1 MLKMFQR
8 YALQI
13 MAIATLLILIINSII
28 TVISLRTQQYD
39 TFDEKLEQVVHTMES
54 NQIELTSIKIN
65 LNEDYLT
72 RARAAAYIESN
83 NPELFQDEKELARI
97 VELLDVDEIHV
108 IDENGIIV
116 LSTVPEY
123 LGLDFYEDEQTL
135 EFISILES
143 DDPDAFLVQEARP
156 NAAENKM
163 MQYVGVA
170 RKGQKGIVQVGL
182 EPLRQLQA
190 QERFTYAYIFSRFP
204 TDIGETFFAV
214 DCLENK
220 VVAFADE
227 GSYSY
232 DNYSRFY
239 NMESL
244 EGCENGAFRTFENH
258 TLQYVVTRQC
268 EDVLIGVSVPVN
280 VMFEEFWERAAITL
294 IYLILVLL
302 IIIFLLSFLVKKKV
316 IKGIHD
322 VLEKLAMIREG
333 NLDTRVEVGGNVE
346 FEQLS
351 EGINSMVES
360 IINTANRTSKIID
373 MSRVPFAAFEY
384 QAGMKEVYTTSKL
397 SQLLRLS
404 DKEAAELVKHPG
416 GFLETIREIMT
427 KNTFEEDVFQL
438 SENYYLSIYLTVRG
452 DEYLGVVT
460 DVSDEM
466 QEKKDIIFENQHD
479 QLTGLCR
486 YKPFKEQVEQHLE
499 HKQEDEICA
508 VVMMDLDNFKSINDA
523 FGHDVGDQYLI
534 AFANVL
540 KSLPKEHCI
549 PARRSGDEFCMFLH
563 GYKEKTEIEKTLNS
577 VFDMLNKR
585 PVPLSNEEKR
595 VIGMSGGYIIIKNS
609 ESNVMDLLH
618 CADLALYEAK
628 SKGKGNFVLY

>member
-1 MLKMFQR
+1 MR
-8 YALQI
+8 
-13 MAIATLLILIINSII
+13 
-28 TVISLRTQQYD
+28 
-39 TFDEKLEQVVHTMES
+39 
-54 NQIELTSIKIN
+54 
-65 LNEDYLT
+65 
-72 RARAAAYIESN
+72 
-83 NPELFQDEKELARI
+83 LF
-97 VELLDVDEIHV
+97 
-108 IDENGIIV
+108 
-116 LSTVPEY
+116 
-123 LGLDFYEDEQTL
+123 
-135 EFISILES
+135 
-143 DDPDAFLVQEARP
+143 
-156 NAAENKM
+156 
-163 MQYVGVA
+163 
-170 RKGQKGIVQVGL
+170 
-182 EPLRQLQA
+182 
-190 QERFTYAYIFSRFP
+190 
-204 TDIGETFFAV
+204 
-214 DCLENK
+214 
-220 VVAFADE
+220 
-227 GSYSY
+227 
-232 DNYSRFY
+232 
-239 NMESL
+239 
-244 EGCENGAFRTFENH
+244 
-258 TLQYVVTRQC
+258 
-268 EDVLIGVSVPVN
+268 
-280 VMFEEFWERAAITL
+280 
-294 IYLILVLL
+294 LL

-384 QAGMKEVYTTSKL
+384 QAGMKEVFTTSKL